1 MKARDVFGRI
11 ADATIRIGTLS
22 LVAQAAYIAARSRDW
37 SPWGIALG
45 ALLLVVYGL
54 YLWRCM
60 NAEHALTLLEN
71 QVGMK
76 VRLQKFDRLSI
87 GFDYMRFA
95 EFAHFVARELEAQ
108 QQKRAA

>member
-1 MKARDVFGRI
+1 MTYRLAFARL
-11 ADATIRIGTLS
+11 ADATIRVGTLA
-22 LVAQAAYIAARSRDW
+22 LVVQAAHSAARSYAW

-60 NAEHALTLLEN
+60 NAEHALTLLEQ

-87 GFDYMRFA
+87 GFNAPQFA
-95 EFAHFVARELEAQ
+95 EFARFVERELE
-108 QQKRAA
+108 KKAA